1 MYFASNSTNKTAGNH
16 ISLIL
21 QQNAYM
27 ASIKGEDYK
36 MLYAGEGELKGT

>member
-1 MYFASNSTNKTAGNH
+1 
-16 ISLIL
+16 L

-36 MLYAGEGELKGT
+36 MLYAGEGELKGTWQGNDVGSAELQD